1 MLKNIKKKDKNS
13 EKLFKDL
20 FIMIILQDK
29 LKKLLA
35 T

>member
-29 LKKLLA
+29 SKKLLA